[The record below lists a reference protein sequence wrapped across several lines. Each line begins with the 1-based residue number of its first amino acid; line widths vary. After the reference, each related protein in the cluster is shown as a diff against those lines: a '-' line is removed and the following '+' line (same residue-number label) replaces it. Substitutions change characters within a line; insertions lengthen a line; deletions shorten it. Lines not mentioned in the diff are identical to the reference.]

1 MKDWKTSVL
10 GFIAAAILLATSK
23 GYIDTDLAAFFGS
36 IVTLLFGVVSSDK
49 KPEINVIVGK
59 NIPIEK
65 DEK

>member
-23 GYIDTDLAAFFGS
+23 GYIDNNLAAFLGS
-36 IVTLLFGVVSSDK
+36 IAALLFGVVSSDK
-49 KPEINVIVGK
+49 KPEINAIVGE
-59 NIPIEK
+59 NIPIGK